1 MAFNRRVLRSTDV
14 GIEDTFLS
22 FSIMNEDTGEMYG
35 FRCPFPETVHISLL
49 SLNDSDP
56 LTQGLVTGFPPAM
69 RTADGLPVYNFMQVG
84 GETRFIWTVRMTAAL
99 TQRFAETYSPTMIAM
114 NNDDVFAN
122 ENDERRRRF
131 FAHFTSPDLG
141 SILQHEVRVMI
152 SPTLIFMVIDD
163 VYNVDYILRFRLLP

>member
-1 MAFNRRVLRSTDV
+1 MAFNRRVLRSTDA

-22 FSIMNEDTGEMYG
+22 FSVMNEETGEMYG

-56 LTQGLVTGFPPAM
+56 LTQGRVTGFPPAM

-84 GETRFIWTVRMTAAL
+84 GETRFVWTVRMTAAL

-131 FAHFTSPDLG
+131 FAHFTSPDLV

-152 SPTLIFMVIDD
+152 SPTLIFMVIND
-163 VYNVDYILRFRLLP
+163 VYNVDYIVRFRLMP